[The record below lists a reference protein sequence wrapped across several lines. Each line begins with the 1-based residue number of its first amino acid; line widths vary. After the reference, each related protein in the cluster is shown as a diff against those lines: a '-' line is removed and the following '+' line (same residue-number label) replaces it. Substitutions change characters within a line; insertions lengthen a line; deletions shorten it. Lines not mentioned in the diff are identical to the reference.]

1 MRLGTERNRD
11 CEPIVRGDERETSDS
26 WRSYNCTEG
35 CVQNLSSGASAPG
48 DNDPHENYGGS
59 GSRSRSRIS
68 FVRCRFL
75 IAYCPT
81 STRSTCIFIFFIV
94 SFFMFSIERLNIF
107 TCGYFFKLMSQSLY
121 SNVFVLYLHIFPVSF
136 FLSSLYPVLKVQ
148 LFSYFLIIRILVR

>member
-59 GSRSRSRIS
+59 AAGHDP
-68 FVRCRFL
+68 
-75 IAYCPT
+75 A
-81 STRSTCIFIFFIV
+81 
-94 SFFMFSIERLNIF
+94 
-107 TCGYFFKLMSQSLY
+107 
-121 SNVFVLYLHIFPVSF
+121 
-136 FLSSLYPVLKVQ
+136 
-148 LFSYFLIIRILVR
+148 